1 MPDMSWTKPGDR
13 LASST
18 DLHTDLPHPARVYDF
33 LLGGKD
39 NFEAD
44 RRAAAEGL
52 KANPNSVI
60 PPRENRAFL
69 RRAVRYLT
77 AEAGIR
83 QFLDIGTGL
92 PTSPNV
98 HEVAQGI
105 APESR
110 ILYSDNDPIV
120 LAHARALLA
129 SSSEGKTGYI
139 DADLTDP
146 DSILSSPILRETFDL
161 NRPVA
166 LLLIAIMHFV
176 PDQDEPYEIVRSLL
190 DALPSGSYL
199 ALSHL
204 TGDLDPEVWPGVAAA
219 LAKGG
224 ATLQVRSAAE
234 IRRFFDG
241 LELIAPG
248 VELATRWRPDPGTD
262 PANQPPDAAVSL
274 YAGVARKP

>member
-1 MPDMSWTKPGDR
+1 MPDMSWTKPDAR
-13 LASST
+13 LSSSV
-18 DLHTDLPHPARVYDF
+18 DLHTDLPHPARVYDY

-44 RRAAAEGL
+44 RRAAAAGL
-52 KANPNSVI
+52 KANPNSRI

-69 RRAVRYLT
+69 RRAVRYLA

-98 HEVAQGI
+98 HEVAQEI

-120 LAHARALLA
+120 LAHARALLT
-129 SSSEGKTGYI
+129 STSEGKTAYI
-139 DADLTDP
+139 DADLTNP
-146 DSILSSPILRETFDL
+146 GNILSSPILRDTFDL

-176 PDQDEPYEIVRSLL
+176 PDQGEPFEIVRSLL
-190 DALPSGSYL
+190 DTLPSGSYL

-219 LAKGG
+219 LAEGG
-224 ATLQVRSAAE
+224 VTLQVRSAAE

-241 LELIAPG
+241 LDLIAPG
-248 VELATRWRPDPGTD
+248 VELATRWRPDPGAD
-262 PANQPPDAAVSL
+262 PASQPPDAAVSL
-274 YAGVARKP
+274 YVGLARKP